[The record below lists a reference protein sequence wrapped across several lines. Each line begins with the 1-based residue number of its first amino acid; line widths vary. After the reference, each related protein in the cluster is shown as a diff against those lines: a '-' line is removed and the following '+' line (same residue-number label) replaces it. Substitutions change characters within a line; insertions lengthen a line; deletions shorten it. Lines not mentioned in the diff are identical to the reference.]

1 MNLLDEFLGYANAA
15 PAAKATRQPETTR
28 PVKTAPE
35 GQVLLSTLVHKPIA
49 AAIVPVAAVPVV
61 EPNKTAVLPPN
72 GSLELVMYS
81 DKAFAIFGDV
91 LSIQVQLNNLY
102 GRYNPFLKRNGVRTA
117 GYIFSLKRLD
127 AVKKELG
134 I

>member
-1 MNLLDEFLGYANAA
+1 MSLINEFLNYANAA
-15 PAAKATRQPETTR
+15 PAANPKPPARSGTP
-28 PVKTAPE
+28 PA
-35 GQVLLSTLVHKPIA
+35 GQILVSTLVHKPIA
-49 AAIVPVAAVPVV
+49 AAIVPRPTYPMGPKEGVIDLPVF
-61 EPNKTAVLPPN
+61 PPTP
-72 GSLELVMYS
+72 SLELVIYS